1 MLSGVRK
8 DEVKTKKV
16 IVLKAASCV
25 REWFRSGAPK
35 GPRRSAC
42 SLGIVDFQWGWESM
56 GIG

>member
-1 MLSGVRK
+1 MFYGMRK

-25 REWFRSGAPK
+25 NEWFRLGAPK
-35 GPRRSAC
+35 GPRWSA
-42 SLGIVDFQWGWESM
+42 LALKTVDFQWGWEVW